1 MERKRVREKRRRRG
15 EERRRRGEEEVGEEL
30 QLAPTTMCYHM
41 LILRSRLAL
50 LGVLGLHHN
59 GLLVDLEV
67 GQGEDVGLGLH

>member
-1 MERKRVREKRRRRG
+1 MERKRVREKRRRG
-15 EERRRRGEEEVGEEL
+15 EERRRRGEEEVEEEL

-59 GLLVDLEV
+59 GLLIDLEV
-67 GQGEDVGLGLH
+67 GQRDDVGLGLH

>member
-1 MERKRVREKRRRRG
+1 M
-15 EERRRRGEEEVGEEL
+15 GEEL

>member
-1 MERKRVREKRRRRG
+1 MERKREREKRRRG

-59 GLLVDLEV
+59 GLLIDLEV
-67 GQGEDVGLGLH
+67 GQRDDVGLGLH